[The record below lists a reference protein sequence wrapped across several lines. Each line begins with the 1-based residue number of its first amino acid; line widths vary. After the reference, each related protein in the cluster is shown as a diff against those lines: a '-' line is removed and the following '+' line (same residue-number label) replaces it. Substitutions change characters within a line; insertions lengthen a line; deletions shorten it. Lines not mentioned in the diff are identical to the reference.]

1 MAYVIDT
8 PSRRLESYIILTPAN
23 VGQCLDSFLF
33 DTSADGWPVWW
44 SVVHEM
50 YHLAV
55 CDMMDGPASFLLSI
69 LDQWKAV
76 WYAGFQQY
84 IKHIFNLSISVKA
97 APSMISGALNGP
109 SGCLQYD
116 EGTTKC
122 LVEYLTSMESCDM
135 QDSNSTS
142 YICVTSV
149 CQSKQPLWWSSVRWM
164 VHLAVCNMMRGPPS
178 FLVSISHQ
186 WKAVMC
192 RTLTVHHILYMCNL
206 SMSVKAAPLMISSA
220 LNEPSGCLWSAGF

>member
-8 PSRRLESYIILTPAN
+8 LSQHLESYIILAPADIGRHLN
-23 VGQCLDSFLF
+23 SFLF
-33 DTSADGWPVWW
+33 DMLANGWPVWW
-44 SVVHEM
+44 STVHEM

-55 CDMMDGPASFLLSI
+55 CDMMDGTASFLLSI

-84 IKHIFNLSISVKA
+84 IKHICNLSISVKA
-97 APSMISGALNGP
+97 APPMISGALNGP
-109 SGCLQYD
+109 SSCLWDD
-116 EGTTKC
+116 EGTTK
-122 LVEYLTSMESCDM
+122 LLGQYLTSLESCDG

-142 YICVTSV
+142 YIFVTSV
-149 CQSKQPLWWSSVRWM
+149 CLSKRPLWWSPMHRM

-192 RTLTVHHILYMCNL
+192 RTLTAHHTVYMCNL
-206 SMSVKAAPLMISSA
+206 SM
-220 LNEPSGCLWSAGF
+220 